1 MRQNALAVAGT
12 QRLNRPGVDDSLL
25 ATDGQRTD
33 ATLLIAPSDQFPTVT
48 HIQGAHAGARVERV
62 ARQNRRA
69 LAIDVNQRPGER
81 DTGISAQGQCL
92 YAKGANA
99 TAIARPGIGVRD
111 DRATGI
117 DVHGAC
123 R

>member
-1 MRQNALAVAGT
+1 MTAVAD
-12 QRLNRPGVDDSLL
+12 V
-25 ATDGQRTD
+25 
-33 ATLLIAPSDQFPTVT
+33 
-48 HIQGAHAGARVERV
+48 QGACPGAGVERIP
-62 ARQNRRA
+62 RQNRRT
-69 LAIDVNQRPGER
+69 LAVDVNQRPGER
-81 DTGISAQGQCL
+81 DANVPTQGQRL
-92 YAKGANA
+92 NAKGANA